1 MIGGDVILLIRGVQM
16 KPLDHLVGVIHAKDA
31 VGLGLGLGQGR
42 QQQRGKYGDDGD
54 DHQQLNQR
62 ETGRIAFFLITSIG

>member
-16 KPLDHLVGVIHAKDA
+16 KPLDHLVGVIHAIDA

-42 QQQRGKYGDDGD
+42 QQQRGKYGDC
-54 DHQQLNQR
+54 L
-62 ETGRIAFFLITSIG
+62 L

>member
-1 MIGGDVILLIRGVQM
+1 MIGGDVILLIRGVQT

-54 DHQQLNQR
+54 HHQ
-62 ETGRIAFFLITSIG
+62 

>member
-1 MIGGDVILLIRGVQM
+1 MIGGDVILLICGVQM

-42 QQQRGKYGDDGD
+42 QQQSGQNGNYGD
-54 DHQQLNQR
+54 DHQQLDQ
-62 ETGRIAFFLITSIG
+62 GKAFTL

>member
-1 MIGGDVILLIRGVQM
+1 MIGGDVILLICGVQM

-54 DHQQLNQR
+54 DHQQLNQG
-62 ETGRIAFFLITSIG
+62 ETG